1 VPTLQRPGS
10 ASLTK
15 ISDLVGPLELPPT
28 PRGVAG
34 GLGEVSPF
42 TSARSILDESSSSA
56 AAAAAAASSLLAA
69 QHPLKGGA
77 PAAAQRTTSGRMAT
91 LNAASPAEWVEAASS
106 DVALQDESLIS
117 SYGRPGDG
125 APEEDDD
132 EDQPKSEASSM
143 ISPAPSATPSVMSTA
158 RSLEALSAPVSNSL
172 SLSLSLS
179 LWLGRPDDRTDFSW
193 SDRG

>member
-42 TSARSILDESSSSA
+42 TSARSILDESSS
-56 AAAAAAASSLLAA
+56 AAAAAASSLLAA

-132 EDQPKSEASSM
+132 DEDQPKSEASSM

-158 RSLEALSAPVSNSL
+158 RSLEAHSAPVSNSL